1 MNLLVLALIVAA
13 AVSVAVAVMYA
24 VRRTA
29 KADYFLTDTTRG
41 SAIFGVVGTAF
52 AVLLA
57 FVMFVAFNSFNEA
70 RDSAEAEASA
80 VGSMFRTARFF
91 SPEEQDRL
99 QGELNC
105 YGRAVVEQEWS
116 AMSSGETS
124 PVVDRWRLD
133 IENTMRSIDLKT
145 LNEQAGYRELLLE
158 QTTRSEARRERLL
171 ESDPIISPP
180 VWFILALG
188 GLATVSFVLLF
199 TDRRE
204 SFFVQGSLM
213 AMVAALVSA
222 SLVLVWFLDHPYE
235 RATGSI
241 EPTEMERT
249 LANMER
255 EAPGLTSPCDLRGDP
270 IAGSAG

>member
-1 MNLLVLALIVAA
+1 
-13 AVSVAVAVMYA
+13 
-24 VRRTA
+24 
-29 KADYFLTDTTRG
+29 
-41 SAIFGVVGTAF
+41 
-52 AVLLA
+52 
-57 FVMFVAFNSFNEA
+57 
-70 RDSAEAEASA
+70 
-80 VGSMFRTARFF
+80 
-91 SPEEQDRL
+91 
-99 QGELNC
+99 
-105 YGRAVVEQEWS
+105 
-116 AMSSGETS
+116 MSSGETS

-158 QTTRSEARRERLL
+158 RTTRSEARRERLL

>member
-1 MNLLVLALIVAA
+1 MNLLALAVIVAV
-13 AVSVAVAVMYA
+13 AVAIAVAVMYL

-29 KADYFLTDTTRG
+29 KADYFLLDTTRG

-70 RDSAEAEASA
+70 RDSAEREAAA
-80 VGSMFRTARFF
+80 VGEMARTARFF
-91 SPEEQDRL
+91 SPAKRDEL
-99 QGELNC
+99 QGELSC
-105 YGRAVVEQEWS
+105 YARAVVEQDWP
-116 AMSSGETS
+116 AMRSGESSRT
-124 PVVDRWRLD
+124 VDRWRLD
-133 IENTMRSIDLKT
+133 VEATMRSIELRT
-145 LNEQAGYRELLLE
+145 LNEQAGFRELLQE
-158 QTTRSEARRERLL
+158 ETARSEARRERLL

-235 RATGSI
+235 GATGSI

-249 LANMER
+249 LQNIEN
-255 EAPGLTSPCDLRGDP
+255 EAPRLTPPCDQRGDP
-270 IAGSAG
+270 IAAAAS